1 MCLSNASGVLWQVLL
16 SSGQTGAQILNS
28 LFVIFIL
35 DGNFA
40 EILVGLAELCLELAA
55 NARAFVDRLDV
66 LRKDGLGQLEHLPS
80 EL

>member
-40 EILVGLAELCLELAA
+40 EILVGLAEFCL
-55 NARAFVDRLDV
+55 
-66 LRKDGLGQLEHLPS
+66 
-80 EL
+80 